1 MSCNLGTIIGG
12 PAVVTFK
19 GATFYSKGDI
29 SLSTDLERFTV
40 DVDAFGGPVD
50 EREANAPLSL
60 SFVPAGKWD
69 ALAVLYPYANPVI
82 GASIVAVTKAVAI
95 DAGDDTIEVP
105 NHRLRT
111 GAPVRFA
118 VIGGTIITGLTAGTL
133 YWINAVDAD
142 NISVHTSEADA
153 LAGTSPIAMSALGSG
168 ATRVIEQE
176 PLLIQTVDGTLIT
189 FHVAAVTQMPD
200 FLGGATQTPLGAVT
214 FEIFRKNGIAASTA
228 DSRYAITSSVFAGD
242 PAFDPSQ
249 IVTQP
254 YTASWGSAPWDSFS
268 SKNGFRVSFPTTLSP
283 IEDDA
288 CGIIGRRL
296 SSVRAEVRGQPTNV
310 DEAAALTALKLQGA
324 GAGRGRRLTGTDLN
338 LVGTGI
344 YVRVYGAILTGAPQT
359 FSSQLDRAGEFSW
372 TNTRTFTGGVPGP
385 VFYVGATAPA

>member
-12 PAVVTFK
+12 PAVVTYK

-40 DVDAFGGPVD
+40 DVDVYGGPID

-60 SFVPAGKWD
+60 SFVPAGRWTS
-69 ALAVLYPYANPVI
+69 LAVLYPYAKPVI
-82 GASIVAVTKAVAI
+82 GASIVAVTKAVSI
-95 DAGDDTIEVP
+95 DSADDTIEVP

-118 VIGGTIITGLTAGTL
+118 VIGGTIIAGLVAGTL
-133 YWINAVDAD
+133 YWVNVDD
-142 NISVHTSEADA
+142 ENFISVHASESDA
-153 LAGTSPIAMSALGSG
+153 LAGTGKIPQTALGTG

-176 PLLIQTVDGTLIT
+176 PLFIQTVDGTLIT

-214 FEIFRKNGIAASTA
+214 FEIFRKNGVAASTA
-228 DSRYAITSSVFAGD
+228 DSRYLVASSVFVGD
-242 PAFDPSQ
+242 PTFDPAQ

-254 YTASWGSAPWDSFS
+254 YEASWGAAPWNAFS
-268 SKNGFRVSFPTTLSP
+268 SKNGFRVSFPTSLSP

-310 DEAAALTALKLQGA
+310 DEAAALAALKLQGA

-338 LVGTGI
+338 LIGAGV
-344 YVRVYGAILTGAPQT
+344 YVRVYGAVLTGAPQA

-372 TNTRTFTGGVPGP
+372 SNTRTFAGGVPGP